1 MPVTRINRFMA
12 KPGMEEAL
20 HGALLSIV
28 PTIANLKDC
37 LKVRLLSSLDDP
49 ADFILY
55 EEWTSVD
62 AHKSA
67 AKAIA
72 SAEISKIT
80 ALVAAT
86 PRGDYYAG

>member
-1 MPVTRINRFMA
+1 MAVTRINRFHA

-20 HGALLSIV
+20 HGALLSLV
-28 PTIANLKDC
+28 PSIANLKGC

-49 ADFILY
+49 ADFIVY
-55 EEWTSVD
+55 EEWASIE

-67 AKAIA
+67 VKAAPPAAFAKIMP
-72 SAEISKIT
+72 
-80 ALVAAT
+80 LLAAT

>member
-1 MPVTRINRFMA
+1 MAVTRINRFIA

-20 HGALLSIV
+20 HGALLSVV
-28 PTIANLKDC
+28 PAIANLKGC

-49 ADFILY
+49 ADFIGY
-55 EEWTSVD
+55 EEWTSVE

-67 AKAIA
+67 GKAIA
-72 SAEISKIT
+72 AAEIAKIT
-80 ALVAAT
+80 AIVAAT